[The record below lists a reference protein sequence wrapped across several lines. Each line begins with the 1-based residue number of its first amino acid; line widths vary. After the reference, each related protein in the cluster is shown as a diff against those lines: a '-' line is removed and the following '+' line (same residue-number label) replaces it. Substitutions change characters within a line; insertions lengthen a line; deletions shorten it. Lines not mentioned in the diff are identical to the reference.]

1 MWLRVQCSDRSQIQ
15 TKPIMKKN
23 LLFGTMALLAGSLMA
38 ADSSPKDDVKSA
50 AAALGSQTNYT
61 WQATVEVPADAQF
74 KPGPT
79 DGKTE
84 KGGYTT
90 LSISFGDNTS
100 EGVLKGTNGTVKTDD
115 GWQTLA
121 EAMKDDGGGGF
132 NPTVFL
138 ARMVQNYKV
147 PAVEAVSLADAAK
160 ELKNDTN
167 SISGDLTGD
176 GAKELLLFRRRGNGG
191 EAPTVTNP
199 KGSVKFWI
207 KDGQLVK
214 YQYHVLG
221 TVNFNGDDHDIDR
234 TTTVEIKGVN
244 TSKINVADDAKKKL
258 Q

>member
-1 MWLRVQCSDRSQIQ
+1 
-15 TKPIMKKN
+15 MKKN

-61 WQATVEVPADAQF
+61 WQATVEVPADSQF

-90 LSISFGDNTS
+90 LSFSFGDNTT
-100 EGVLKGTNGTVKTDD
+100 EAVTKGTNGTVKTDD
-115 GWQTLA
+115 GWKSLA
-121 EAMKDDGGGGF
+121 EAMKDDGNGGF
-132 NPTVFL
+132 NPTMFI

-147 PAVEAVSLADAAK
+147 PAVEAASLVDDAK
-160 ELKNDTN
+160 ELKKDTN
-167 SISGDLTGD
+167 SISGDLTEA
-176 GAKELLLFRRRGNGG
+176 GAKELLSFRRRASGG
-191 EAPTVTNP
+191 DVPTVTNP

-207 KDGQLVK
+207 NDGKLVK
-214 YQYHVLG
+214 YQYHIQG
-221 TVNFNGDDHDIDR
+221 TVSFNGNDRDVDR
-234 TTTVEIKGVN
+234 TTTVEIKDVN
-244 TSKINVADDAKKKL
+244 ATKIDVADDAKKKL